1 MLTKPVLAGRTASAQ
16 QKRTVAA
23 DAGRTTSKRLVLSPY
38 IDVRRHANW
47 GASVPAK

>member
-23 DAGRTTSKRLVLSPY
+23 DAGRTTSTFPLYRCE
-38 IDVRRHANW
+38 
-47 GASVPAK
+47 ASR